1 MNTQLKKLNGL
12 EINLD
17 LFYVISFSEREIRLQ
32 GKLTEQSVEEC
43 KKFVDLKLDTDM
55 NWLSGSKGQLHITL
69 CF

>member
-12 EINLD
+12 EINLE
-17 LFYVISFSEREIRLQ
+17 LFYVISFSKSEIRLQ